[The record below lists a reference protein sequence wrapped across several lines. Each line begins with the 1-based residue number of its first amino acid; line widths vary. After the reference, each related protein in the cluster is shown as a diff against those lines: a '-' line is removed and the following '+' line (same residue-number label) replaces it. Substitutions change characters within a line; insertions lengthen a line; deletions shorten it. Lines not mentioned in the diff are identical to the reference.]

1 MDLLRWFSRDP
12 GDGQATR
19 AHVQMASWR
28 CRCYFHGG
36 RGGVIRRSP
45 ASRQLNV
52 LCLIGGVVGGVSSRG
67 GVLSLRTVLW
77 ALRWRHVRPNQKR
90 HICVLLVIWVS
101 SFFVGLAG
109 ETPLRPVP
117 RIKRQ
122 LVVFQCAYDQLCR
135 PSPGGALFFLS
146 LHFEYVCCILALT

>member
-1 MDLLRWFSRDP
+1 MRSFCLGFVFEGRGGGGLLLAVAYPPQSWADVDWGHSLARVDLLRWFSRDP

-52 LCLIGGVVGGVSSRG
+52 LCLIGGVVGGVSSRV
-67 GVLSLRTVLW
+67 GVLSLPTVLW

-90 HICVLLVIWVS
+90 QICVLLVAWFS
-101 SFFVGLAG
+101 SFF
-109 ETPLRPVP
+109 
-117 RIKRQ
+117 
-122 LVVFQCAYDQLCR
+122 
-135 PSPGGALFFLS
+135 
-146 LHFEYVCCILALT
+146 